1 MRSPILTQKRAK
13 GLRRA
18 LTQPE
23 QMLWSLLRRN
33 RLGLHFRRQH
43 AVGPYILDFYCAAA
57 RLCIEVDGPSHV
69 ETAAKDARRTDWLGE
84 QGIRVLRFTVDD
96 VEQGSARVI
105 AAIAQA
111 AAPSTG

>member
-1 MRSPILTQKRAK
+1 MRAPILTQKRAK

-23 QMLWSLLRRN
+23 RTLWGVLRRN
-33 RLGLHFRRQH
+33 QLGLHFRRQH

-57 RLCIEVDGPSHV
+57 GLCVEVDGPSHA
-69 ETAAKDARRTDWLGE
+69 ESTARDARRTQWLNE
-84 QGIRVLRFTVDD
+84 QGIRVVRFPADA
-96 VEQGSARVI
+96 VERSPAVVI

-111 AAPSTG
+111 AAPSTA

>member
-1 MRSPILTQKRAK
+1 
-13 GLRRA
+13 
-18 LTQPE
+18 
-23 QMLWSLLRRN
+23 LLRRN

-43 AVGPYILDFYCAAA
+43 AVGAA
-57 RLCIEVDGPSHV
+57 R
-69 ETAAKDARRTDWLGE
+69 DARRTDWLGE
-84 QGIRVLRFTVDD
+84 QGIRVLRFTVDE